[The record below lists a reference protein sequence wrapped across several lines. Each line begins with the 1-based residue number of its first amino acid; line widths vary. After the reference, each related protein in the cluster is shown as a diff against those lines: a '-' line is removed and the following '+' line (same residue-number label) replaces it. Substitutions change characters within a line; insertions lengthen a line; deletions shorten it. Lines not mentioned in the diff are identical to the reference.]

1 MIRKCRQNLAAG
13 ALSRLEFM
21 GRLRAA
27 SIVCALAVGAA
38 LGLSACG
45 GGNSELLPGKT
56 AEQINRN
63 LDQVRNFAAEGD
75 CAGAE
80 DAVQEVSEEVDAL
93 GGVDKKL
100 KAALREGTT
109 RLEQVVSSCGQEA
122 LEEAEAEQQAEEE
135 ERAEQ
140 EEQAAVEAEEEELEA
155 EEEKAKKEKPRQEA
169 PKKESEES
177 GEGEAAE
184 PPQPPGQSEGVE
196 HGKGPPAET
205 PSGNEPPAGGVG
217 PGTEVE

>member
-1 MIRKCRQNLAAG
+1 
-13 ALSRLEFM
+13 M

-27 SIVCALAVGAA
+27 SITLVLVVAAA

-45 GGNSELLPGKT
+45 GSSSELLPGKT

-63 LDQVRNFAAEGD
+63 LDQVRAFVAEGD

-80 DAVQEVSEEVDAL
+80 DAVNQVSEEVDAL

-109 RLEQVVSSCGQEA
+109 RLNEVVSSCGQEA
-122 LEEAEAEQQAEEE
+122 LEEAEAEQAAAEEK
-135 ERAEQ
+135 AEQ
-140 EEQAAVEAEEEELEA
+140 EEQAAVEGEEEELEA
-155 EEEKAKKEKPRQEA
+155 EAEEKPKKEKSKKEASEKEAQEA
-169 PKKESEES
+169 E
-177 GEGEAAE
+177 EGEE
-184 PPQPPGQSEGVE
+184 TESTELPEEG
-196 HGKGPPAET
+196 KAPPAET
-205 PSGNEPPAGGVG
+205 PGGTEPPAGGVG